1 MAVLFARG
9 KKENSGTPPPSH
21 RGGGEPANGAPA
33 ALDSVSGAD
42 AEAALDTLGAILRV
56 FGACAFDLG
65 DVDAQEVRRLF
76 ERWSQHAL
84 VAAPLDDA
92 AAEAHEARGAKGE
105 PDDKSAA
112 SSRRDWN
119 GLQKVVAN
127 HRKRE
132 ATYVETS
139 LANMRDAIWSFVEIV
154 NRASSQ
160 DKQDGVLAH
169 ERLVSLRA
177 ALKSNDMQTLRKEVS
192 QTATAL
198 ETALAEQQ
206 KRQQERLAQFA
217 THVRSLGEQLE
228 SAKRE
233 GTLDPLTRLPNRASF
248 DEFLDRTVKLAALV
262 GRSFALMMVDVDQF
276 KTINDTL
283 GHQAGDAAI
292 KAIADCLVR
301 RFPRRGD
308 LVARYGGD
316 EFAVVLRETD
326 AKDARALATRL
337 QESVRATRVVHN
349 GREIR
354 VSSSIGLALLEDGL
368 TPESWLARADAALY
382 QAKAAGRDRWIEWTP
397 EVAARTADKIDPGKT
412 QPAPSR
418 FDPTQPAP
426 AATPARPVP
435 AAPAVHPPKAGVPRV
450 ERTPIRR

>member
-1 MAVLFARG
+1 MGVLFARG
-9 KKENSGTPPPSH
+9 KKENSGTPPPSP
-21 RGGGEPANGAPA
+21 RASGAPANGAPA
-33 ALDSVSGAD
+33 AADSVSSAD

-84 VAAPLDDA
+84 VAAPLDEA
-92 AAEAHEARGAKGE
+92 AGEARDARAKAE

-112 SSRRDWN
+112 STRRDWT
-119 GLQKVVAN
+119 GLQKVVAS

-160 DKQDGVLAH
+160 DKQDGVLAR

-177 ALKSNDMQTLRKEVS
+177 ALKSNDIQTLRKEVS

-198 ETALAEQQ
+198 ESALAEQQ
-206 KRQQERLAQFA
+206 KRQQERLAEFA
-217 THVRSLGEQLE
+217 TRVRSLGEQLE

-349 GREIR
+349 GHEIR

-368 TPESWLARADAALY
+368 TPETWLARADAALY

-397 EVAARTADKIDPGKT
+397 EVAARTAGKLDPSKT
-412 QPAPSR
+412 QPAPQR
-418 FDPTQPAP
+418 TDPTQPAP
-426 AATPARPVP
+426 ARSAP
-435 AAPAVHPPKAGVPRV
+435 AAAAIHPPKAGIPRV
-450 ERTPIRR
+450 ERTPRR